1 MLDQDQQ
8 SARLQPI
15 AQLKGLR
22 VEFQTKDGPVVGVED
37 VSFDIN
43 PGETVCVVGESGS
56 GKSVSSLSLMR
67 LVEFGGGEITGGQ
80 LLFDRPGTDDVDLA
94 KTDPEMMR
102 SIRGN
107 EIGMIFQEPMTAL
120 NPVFTVGRQLTE
132 GLRLHKKMGKS
143 EARER
148 ALELLREVRIPEPER
163 RLDQYPHELSG
174 GMRQRVVIAMALAC
188 KPRLLIA
195 DEPTTALDVTIQAE
209 ILALMDRLKRET
221 GTAVMFIT
229 HDMAV
234 VAQMADRVVVM
245 FRGNKVEEGPVAEI
259 FENPQHPYTKALLA
273 AVPKLGEMRG
283 KAYPEP
289 MKLLGTQGDE
299 IKPIKGT
306 DEVLLSVRNLTTRFP
321 VKGGFFRRTV
331 ANVHAV
337 EDLSFTL
344 NRGQTLSLVGE
355 SGCGKSTAGRSILRL
370 VDPLSGEI
378 NLDGVDVMALDQT
391 QLRKARLDMQMI
403 FQDPFASLNPQMQL
417 SDQVAEPIHNFG
429 TLKGQEVQD
438 RVAMLFDRVELPRSF
453 MRRFPHELSGGQRQ
467 RVAIARALALN
478 PKLIIADEAVSAL
491 DVSVQ
496 AQVLNLMLEL
506 QAELGLSFLF
516 ISHDMAVVERVSH
529 QVGVMYLGRIVELGP
544 RARVFENPQHA
555 YTQALMK
562 AVPIADPRQR
572 KDERDLNFKPIPSPI
587 HPADYV
593 PEPSRYDEV
602 EPGHF
607 VLQGDWGGYKRDA
620 TLVRTE
626 NKLRE
631 GQDAPE
637 GLSGRRLYD

>member
-1 MLDQDQQ
+1 MVVAFQKAGVAGNAMLDVKGDTR
-8 SARLQPI
+8 APV
-15 AQLKGLR
+15 AQIRGLR
-22 VEFQTKDGPVVGVED
+22 VEFQTKDGPVLGVEN
-37 VSFDIN
+37 VSFDIRS
-43 PGETVCVVGESGS
+43 GETVCVVGESGS

-67 LVEFGGGEITGGQ
+67 LVEFGGGEIAGGQ
-80 LLFDRPGTDDVDLA
+80 LIFGRADGTSLDLA
-94 KTDPEMMR
+94 RTDAGLMR
-102 SIRGN
+102 TIRGN

-132 GLRLHKKMGKS
+132 GLRLHKGMSRS
-143 EARER
+143 EAQAR

-163 RLDQYPHELSG
+163 RLKQYPHELSG

-245 FRGNKVEEGPVAEI
+245 FRGNKVEEGPVEEI

-283 KAYPEP
+283 KAAPEP
-289 MKLLGTQGDE
+289 MKLLGRGEQK
-299 IKPIKGT
+299 IAPIPGT
-306 DEVLLSVRNLTTRFP
+306 DEVLLRVQNLTTRFP

-337 EDLSFTL
+337 EDISFTI
-344 NRGQTLSLVGE
+344 NKGQTLSLVGE

-370 VDPLSGEI
+370 VEPLSGQI
-378 NLDGVDVMALDQT
+378 NLDGTDIMALGP
-391 QLRKARLDMQMI
+391 QLLREARRDMQMI

-429 TLKGQEVQD
+429 TLKGAAVQD

-453 MRRFPHELSGGQRQ
+453 MRRYPHELSGGQRQ
-467 RVAIARALALN
+467 RVAIARALALG

-496 AQVLNLMLEL
+496 AQVVNLMMEL
-506 QAELGLSFLF
+506 QAEMGVSYLF

-529 QVGVMYLGRIVELGP
+529 HVGVMYLGRIVEMGP
-544 RARVFENPQHA
+544 RARVFENPQHP

-572 KDERDLNFKPIPSPI
+572 KGEADLNFKPIPSPI
-587 HPADYV
+587 HPAGYE
-593 PEPSRYDEV
+593 PEPSVYRQV
-602 EPGHF
+602 EPGH
-607 VLQGDWGGYKRDA
+607 LILETDSGY
-620 TLVRTE
+620 
-626 NKLRE
+626 
-631 GQDAPE
+631 
-637 GLSGRRLYD
+637 

>member
-1 MLDQDQQ
+1 MLDE
-8 SARLQPI
+8 AKPTPI
-15 AQLKGLR
+15 AQIQELR
-22 VEFQTKDGPVVGVED
+22 VEFQTQDGPVLGVEN

-43 PGETVCVVGESGS
+43 AGETVCVVGESGS

-67 LVEFGGGEITGGQ
+67 LVEFGGGKIAGGR
-80 LLFDRPGTDDVDLA
+80 LLFERQNDPAVDLA
-94 KTDPEMMR
+94 RTDQDVMR
-102 SIRGN
+102 EIRGN

-132 GLRLHKKMGKS
+132 GLRLHKNMSKS
-143 EARER
+143 QAEAR
-148 ALELLREVRIPEPER
+148 ALELLTQVRIPEPAR
-163 RLDQYPHELSG
+163 RMKQYPHELSG

-188 KPRLLIA
+188 SPRLLIA

-209 ILALMDRLKRET
+209 ILALIDRLKRET

-245 FRGNKVEEGPVAEI
+245 FRGNKVEEGSVEEI

-289 MKLLGTQGDE
+289 MKLLGTQDKE
-299 IKPIKGT
+299 IVPIKGT
-306 DEVLLSVRNLTTRFP
+306 EETLLTVNNLTTRFP
-321 VKGGFFRRTV
+321 VQGGFLRRTV

-337 EDLSFTL
+337 EDLSFTI
-344 NRGQTLSLVGE
+344 NKGQTLSLVGE

-370 VDPLSGEI
+370 VEPQSGEV
-378 NLDGVDVMALDQT
+378 NLDGKDIMALDSRG
-391 QLRKARLDMQMI
+391 LHKARLDMQMI

-417 SDQVAEPIHNFG
+417 SDQVAEPIHNYG
-429 TLKGQEVQD
+429 TLKGAELTK
-438 RVAMLFDRVELPRSF
+438 RIEMLFDRVELPRSF

-478 PKLIIADEAVSAL
+478 PKLIVADEAVSAL

-496 AQVLNLMLEL
+496 AQVVNLMLEL
-506 QAELGLSFLF
+506 QQELGLSFLF

-529 QVGVMYLGRIVELGP
+529 YVGVMYLGRIVEMGP
-544 RARVFENPQHA
+544 RAQVFENPQHP

-562 AVPIADPRQR
+562 AVPIADPRRR
-572 KDERDLNFKPIPSPI
+572 KKESELNFKPIPSPI
-587 HPADYV
+587 HPTSYV
-593 PEPSRYDEV
+593 AEPSVYKTV
-602 EPGHF
+602 SAGHQ
-607 VLQGDWGGYKRDA
+607 VLITDSGY
-620 TLVRTE
+620 
-626 NKLRE
+626 
-631 GQDAPE
+631 
-637 GLSGRRLYD
+637 